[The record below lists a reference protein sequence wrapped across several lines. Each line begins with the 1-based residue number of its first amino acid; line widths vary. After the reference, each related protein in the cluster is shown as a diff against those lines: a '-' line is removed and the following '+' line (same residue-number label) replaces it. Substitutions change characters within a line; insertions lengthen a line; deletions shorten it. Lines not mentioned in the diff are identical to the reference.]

1 MRFRQ
6 KAPFPQHR
14 SLHCRAQ
21 AANKARPFHMSRPRP
36 WLGLRSWWM
45 GVGFVLAAAYSTWGA
60 ERLWSGAGTDGLWSS
75 SANWVNG
82 VPRSG
87 DAVRFPAGAMQLSNT
102 NDLSG
107 LVLTELRIEANSLRL
122 SGEELALET
131 AISYTSQ
138 VLGLVVELV
147 LPLRFA
153 GPAVEINAAPSC
165 TIRVTGQLS
174 APPTTLLALG
184 GGGDFRFN
192 GPVLG
197 AYQGA
202 TWFKR
207 GFFGGAGFSGP
218 LFRNSIT
225 VGGTTDFAS
234 FVLQTGNQFANFP
247 TMTVL
252 TNGHL
257 INVATLN
264 HVGSL
269 RLDGGQIT
277 LNGASPNGS
286 ITVNGDALLG
296 PGSSLRVSAFSS
308 GVPGALSVTGRVS
321 IAECS
326 FGILPTGGPINAT
339 SVIIQNDGTDPI
351 QGQFQTLPEGG
362 LLIDSHQVFQV
373 SYRGGDGND
382 FTISPL
388 GPIALRSIRALA
400 GNQIAVEG
408 LSATNRSIVVES
420 TPSLTA
426 PRWQLLG
433 TTTPDTNGVF
443 QFLDVLAFSDPARFY
458 RARQD

>member
-1 MRFRQ
+1 
-6 KAPFPQHR
+6 
-14 SLHCRAQ
+14 
-21 AANKARPFHMSRPRP
+21 
-36 WLGLRSWWM
+36 M
-45 GVGFVLAAAYSTWGA
+45 GVCLVLATACSAWGE
-60 ERLWSGAGTDGLWSS
+60 ERLWSGAGTDGLWSNT
-75 SANWVNG
+75 ANWQNG
-82 VPRSG
+82 VPQSG
-87 DAVRFPAGAMQLSNT
+87 DAVRFPAGSAQLSNT

-122 SGEELALET
+122 SGVELALQT
-131 AISYTSQ
+131 GISYTSQ
-138 VLGLVVELV
+138 MLGLVVELV
-147 LPLRFA
+147 LPLRLA
-153 GPAVEINAAPSC
+153 GPAVEINAAPGC

-174 APPTTLLALG
+174 APPTTLLALD

-192 GPVLG
+192 GPVMG

-225 VGGTTDFAS
+225 VGGTTNFAS

-296 PGSSLRVSAFSS
+296 PGSSLRVTAFSS

-326 FGILPTGGPINAT
+326 FGILPTGGPITST

-351 QGQFQTLPEGG
+351 QGQFQALPEGG
-362 LLIDSHQVFQV
+362 LLMDSQKVFQV

-382 FTISPL
+382 FTISPVGSL
-388 GPIALRSIRALA
+388 ALRSIRPLA
-400 GNQIAVEG
+400 GNQIRLEG
-408 LSATNRSIVVES
+408 LSATNRTILVES
-420 TPSLTA
+420 APSLSA
-426 PRWQLLG
+426 PSWQLLG

-443 QFLDVLAFSDPARFY
+443 VFLDARAFSDPAGYY
-458 RARQD
+458 RAR